1 MKITAAVVIPA
12 AIFRRFPPKSRM
24 WIYLKRGYEK
34 KASSE
39 DHARGRKRGMAMMK
53 DKTQTIKKTTKKGI

>member
-1 MKITAAVVIPA
+1 
-12 AIFRRFPPKSRM
+12 M

-53 DKTQTIKKTTKKGI
+53 DKTPTIKKTTKKGI